1 MMAAL
6 LPRWTEITMTVAGLP
21 LHPLV
26 VHAAVVLV
34 PLAALALIAT
44 GWRASLRARFGAPLA
59 IAAVVGWLAAFVAS
73 QSGDALAEEIEDLS
87 RKAHDA
93 IEGHEESG
101 ELAMITTLLF
111 TLGAI
116 ALWAAQRYA
125 GRLPT
130 WAPTGRVRARLA
142 RRARRDDRKDA
153 CGRHRSAPRLAG
165 AGHVRAALAV
175 QTVRCGAP
183 GPSIARPAA
192 APAHPARM
200 RRGGA
205 GLPRRARPGS

>member
-116 ALWAAQRYA
+116 ALCAAQRYA

-130 WAPTGRVRARLA
+130 WAPTVVYGLASLAGLAAMIAMTLAGDSGARLVWQEL
-142 RRARRDDRKDA
+142 
-153 CGRHRSAPRLAG
+153 GTFAPR
-165 AGHVRAALAV
+165 
-175 QTVRCGAP
+175 
-183 GPSIARPAA
+183 
-192 APAHPARM
+192 
-200 RRGGA
+200 
-205 GLPRRARPGS
+205 